1 MVRKLLRPDCR
12 CHCLSALSSPSSS
25 SEPASVNSK
34 KSRTYTAAAIY
45 NIVAAATALVFG
57 PTLKGGY

>member
-12 CHCLSALSSPSSS
+12 YHCLSALSSPSSS

-34 KSRTYTAAAIY
+34 KSRTYTAAIY
-45 NIVAAATALVFG
+45 SIVAAATALVFG